1 MVRKKH
7 ICGEKS
13 CSVVLVKYPGFPD
26 VAFRRFIVS
35 SLWAPQAWCRPFSGL
50 CQGVNLVY
58 SDARAY
64 IYNVSPSFLPFFPFK
79 KYALKHIYQS
89 ASYEKVHVNPQKK
102 LVYILQMSVK
112 ALLLH
117 PLSGTKA
124 AMF

>member
-1 MVRKKH
+1 
-7 ICGEKS
+7 
-13 CSVVLVKYPGFPD
+13 
-26 VAFRRFIVS
+26 
-35 SLWAPQAWCRPFSGL
+35 QAWCRPFSGL

>member
-1 MVRKKH
+1 MLTSAKHSQSDLKKNH
-7 ICGEKS
+7 ETFCGLYFE
-13 CSVVLVKYPGFPD
+13 GFAD
-26 VAFRRFIVS
+26 IYRFRRDS
-35 SLWAPQAWCRPFSGL
+35 QAWCRPFSGL

-64 IYNVSPSFLPFFPFK
+64 IYNVSLSFLPFFPFK

-89 ASYEKVHVNPQKK
+89 ASYEKVHVNTQKK

>member
-1 MVRKKH
+1 M
-7 ICGEKS
+7 CPLPS
-13 CSVVLVKYPGFPD
+13 CLSFP
-26 VAFRRFIVS
+26 
-35 SLWAPQAWCRPFSGL
+35 
-50 CQGVNLVY
+50 
-58 SDARAY
+58 
-64 IYNVSPSFLPFFPFK
+64 
-79 KYALKHIYQS
+79 LKHIYQS

>member
-1 MVRKKH
+1 MR
-7 ICGEKS
+7 
-13 CSVVLVKYPGFPD
+13 
-26 VAFRRFIVS
+26 
-35 SLWAPQAWCRPFSGL
+35 
-50 CQGVNLVY
+50 
-58 SDARAY
+58 AR
-64 IYNVSPSFLPFFPFK
+64 IYNVSPSFLPSFSFK

-89 ASYEKVHVNPQKK
+89 ASYEKVYVNPQKK

>member
-1 MVRKKH
+1 MEAYFDNSATTKVLDCVKDA
-7 ICGEKS
+7 
-13 CSVVLVKYPGFPD
+13 VV
-26 VAFRRFIVS
+26 
-35 SLWAPQAWCRPFSGL
+35 
-50 CQGVNLVY
+50 
-58 SDARAY
+58 DAMC
-64 IYNVSPSFLPFFPFK
+64 VT
-79 KYALKHIYQS
+79 